1 MKYREP
7 TADQQTAADPQ
18 PAAYTSQA
26 PTDPQRT
33 DVTVEPTPDDQ
44 IKTGDSLHRRVQA
57 ATVHGAATWL
67 GIYRQPPSIRDAWE
81 LSSAIDSR
89 RIPGDSGR
97 LNGLWWALN
106 RSERVALFAVIVV
119 LLAPVATLL
128 YCACRPARRAGLYI
142 VIAALILVPA
152 IAGG

>member
-44 IKTGDSLHRRVQA
+44 IKTGDSLHRR
-57 ATVHGAATWL
+57 
-67 GIYRQPPSIRDAWE
+67 IYRQPPSSRDAWE
-81 LSSAIDSR
+81 MSSAIDSR